1 MMAIEYLKR
10 GKPEA
15 DRAED
20 DAKTAAIVSETLKDI
35 EERGDIAVRE
45 LANKFDGYDRDSYR
59 LSEEEIEAIIA
70 KVSPEDMAD
79 IRFAQ
84 EQVRNFAQAQRVRC
98 WTSKLK
104 PFQGLSLVIKIS
116 RFNRLDATC
125 QGASFRW

>member
-45 LANKFDGYDRDSYR
+45 LANKLRDRDSYR
-59 LSEEEIEAIIA
+59 LSEEIEAIIA
-70 KVSPEDMAD
+70 KVLRKIWPIFDLL
-79 IRFAQ
+79 
-84 EQVRNFAQAQRVRC
+84 RNRYATSRRPSEVRC
-98 WTSKLK
+98 WHRS
-104 PFQGLSLVIKIS
+104 
-116 RFNRLDATC
+116 
-125 QGASFRW
+125 